1 MNPWESSFTHV
12 PWFKYVLEGVLACDK
27 SLGVMVHTP
36 SPWVAPCFDDR
47 LVFGAF
53 RTIVIFDTIEA
64 FITCVI
70 PDLVVSSV
78 VREKCS
84 SVGEDEL

>member
-1 MNPWESSFTHV
+1 M
-12 PWFKYVLEGVLACDK
+12 LEGGLACDK
-27 SLGVMVHTP
+27 SLGVMVTA

-53 RTIVIFDTIEA
+53 RTTVIFDTIEA
-64 FITCVI
+64 CFTCVI
-70 PDLVVSSV
+70 PDLVVTSV